1 MNGAT
6 VRRTDLVELLA
17 DMGIGGEMH
26 SVIGQGRVEQ
36 ILASKP
42 AERRALVEEAA
53 GLGRFKRQRHRAELK
68 LARVADQVDR
78 ARDLEAEV
86 RKRIRPLALQATAA
100 ERAKKLGDQIAELEA
115 RLSAADLERVDELLA
130 GVAERRTAA
139 EADRR
144 ARDEK
149 LGGLLEER
157 RQAEEELSEAGGR
170 HERATAALYR
180 LRSAIERADLRRERA
195 TETARTLRADLASP
209 RMPLPEAPPSYDQV
223 VKAARGWQTTPVDDA
238 LAGASSSRR
247 RGRRSAT
254 PCWSPPAARR
264 GSRRAP
270 RPSARLCARSR

>member
-1 MNGAT
+1 MRSS
-6 VRRTDLVELLA
+6 RRPL
-17 DMGIGGEMH
+17 G
-26 SVIGQGRVEQ
+26 S
-36 ILASKP
+36 
-42 AERRALVEEAA
+42 
-53 GLGRFKRQRHRAELK
+53 GRFKRQRHRAELK

-130 GVAERRTAA
+130 GIAERRTAA

-195 TETARTLRADLASP
+195 AETARTLRADLASP
-209 RMPLPEAPPSYDQV
+209 EAC
-223 VKAARGWQTTPVDDA
+223 R
-238 LAGASSSRR
+238 SRR
-247 RGRRSAT
+247 RRRPT
-254 PCWSPPAARR
+254 T
-264 GSRRAP
+264 
-270 RPSARLCARSR
+270 RS